1 LKARITTIIIIG
13 LLLCVALAAAIFTAE
28 GTVRAVQGFQKQGSL
43 VRASDVRTIRPW
55 MTIPYIAHT
64 YHVPESYLYT
74 TLRIAN
80 SPASR
85 HTPLYTL
92 AKQKS
97 VTTVVTDVQRAIL
110 TYRKQHPYR
119 HPPKPKGHQTTH
131 FNTVVAGGLC
141 L

>member
-1 LKARITTIIIIG
+1 MKSRTTTIIVIG

-43 VRASDVRTIRPW
+43 MRASDVRTIRPW

-80 SPASR
+80 SSTSR
-85 HTPLYTL
+85 HAPLYAL
-92 AKQKS
+92 AEQKP
-97 VTTVVTDVQRAIL
+97 VTTVVTDVQHAIL

-119 HPPKPKGHQTTH
+119 HPPKPGGHQTTH
-131 FNTVVAGGLC
+131 FNTVVAGESC